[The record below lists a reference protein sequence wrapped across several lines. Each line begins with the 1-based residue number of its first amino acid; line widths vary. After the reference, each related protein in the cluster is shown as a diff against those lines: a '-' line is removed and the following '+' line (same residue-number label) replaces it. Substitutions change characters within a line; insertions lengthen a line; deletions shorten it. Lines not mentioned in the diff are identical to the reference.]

1 MNQTLEC
8 LCGSSIVLIG
18 SEIIND
24 EVIYAGNSDKVI
36 GKSFGIEAACSKCE
50 RVLSIELSITD
61 RNWDQKEAD

>member
-8 LCGSSIVLIG
+8 LCGGSIALIG

-36 GKSFGIEAACSKCE
+36 GKAFGVEAVCSKCK
-50 RVLSIELSITD
+50 RILSIELSIAD
-61 RNWDQKEAD
+61 RNWEKEMD

>member
-8 LCGSSIVLIG
+8 LCGSNIVLIG

-36 GKSFGIEAACSKCE
+36 GKSFGVEAVCSKCE
-50 RVLSIELSITD
+50 RGLSIELSITD
-61 RNWDQKEAD
+61 RNWDQKEVD